1 MLDITN
7 NWNPDSTDIPPMHY
21 DTLCHFDYANETQRE
36 SAYLYRAAEVPF
48 VVYNIPEVDAV
59 VKKWSDV
66 DYMHSLLG
74 GEILLLFV
82 LFFLFVCIPALRIYF
97 VKC

>member
-1 MLDITN
+1 
-7 NWNPDSTDIPPMHY
+7 MHY

-66 DYMHSLLG
+66 DYMHGLLG
-74 GEILLLFV
+74 GNIFLFLFV
-82 LFFLFVCIPALRIYF
+82 LPLVFVFVCSVFCF
-97 VKC
+97 VGVCLFYCPWRS